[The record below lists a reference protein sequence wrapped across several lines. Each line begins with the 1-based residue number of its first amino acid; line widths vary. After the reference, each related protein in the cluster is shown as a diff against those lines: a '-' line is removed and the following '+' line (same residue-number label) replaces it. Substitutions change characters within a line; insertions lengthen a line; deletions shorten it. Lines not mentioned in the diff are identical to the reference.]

1 MSDPPASLDA
11 FFDAFCLNHPFW
23 SCFFCA
29 QVAMSKA
36 TITTRP
42 INKMA
47 TKNTKIAPERGRS
60 MAAITIARM
69 TATAAL
75 WLQLF
80 SFK

>member
-1 MSDPPASLDA
+1 
-11 FFDAFCLNHPFW
+11 
-23 SCFFCA
+23 
-29 QVAMSKA
+29 MSKA

>member
-1 MSDPPASLDA
+1 
-11 FFDAFCLNHPFW
+11 
-23 SCFFCA
+23 
-29 QVAMSKA
+29 MSKA

-69 TATAAL
+69 TSYGSSLVATV
-75 WLQLF
+75 F
-80 SFK
+80 F